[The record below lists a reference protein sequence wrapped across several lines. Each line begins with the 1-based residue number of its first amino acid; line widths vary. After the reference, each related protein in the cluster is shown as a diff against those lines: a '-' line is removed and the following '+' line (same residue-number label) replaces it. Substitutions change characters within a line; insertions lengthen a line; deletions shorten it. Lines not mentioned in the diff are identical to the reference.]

1 MFNTSTSNLAI
12 PIPTKISTSTTPIS
26 ISTTTTTIPLP
37 FRLRFLLTRRIRPLM
52 IMRKMAPS
60 PSSTTIQSAMFSS
73 TTPKMLI
80 RPYSTLS
87 QINPP
92 PKPPA
97 GRIILHDIGK
107 MPAKPSPI
115 PSADAPGL
123 SPKPP
128 GTHQPMPIA
137 VESRK
142 YLPIPNFG
150 ANRPNNNNNRGGGC
164 GERRE
169 IDGDTKHMLANK
181 EEILMKKYGTNC
193 GSTLQLNQQQ
203 QQMPQRMPLP
213 PPPSPMNGILTPQQ
227 VVRYLM

>member
-1 MFNTSTSNLAI
+1 MFNTSTGNSLAI
-12 PIPTKISTSTTPIS
+12 PTTSSTSITPIS
-26 ISTTTTTIPLP
+26 TIPLP

-52 IMRKMAPS
+52 IMRKMATS
-60 PSSTTIQSAMFSS
+60 PSFTTIQSAMFSS

-87 QINPP
+87 QISPP
-92 PKPPA
+92 PKPPV
-97 GRIILHDIGK
+97 GRIVLHDIGK

-115 PSADAPGL
+115 PLADAPGL

-128 GTHQPMPIA
+128 GTRQPMPIA

-142 YLPIPNFG
+142 YLPLPNFG

-169 IDGDTKHMLANK
+169 IDGDTKQHMTNK
-181 EEILMKKYGTNC
+181 GEILMKKYGTNC

-203 QQMPQRMPLP
+203 QRMPLP
-213 PPPSPMNGILTPQQ
+213 PPPSPMNGILTPQK
-227 VVRYLM
+227 VVRYLMLG